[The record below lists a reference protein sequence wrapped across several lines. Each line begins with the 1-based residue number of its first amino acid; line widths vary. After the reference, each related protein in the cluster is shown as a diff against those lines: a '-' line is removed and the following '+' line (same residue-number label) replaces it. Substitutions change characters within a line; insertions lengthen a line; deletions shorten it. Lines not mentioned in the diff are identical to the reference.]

1 MGNQLKTG
9 GYTTN
14 RFSGFMERR
23 RYSVSTITTYASI
36 IRAFHEALK
45 GVDPDRLSDEDI
57 GRYINKYFVQAG
69 RSRSYQNQ
77 AVNALKLYYRTQ
89 FNRNIGLD
97 VALRPKPERKLP
109 NVLSQDE
116 VRRLLTSFRNQKHK
130 TIFYLIYS
138 GGLRI
143 SEVVN
148 LTLRDID
155 SSRSVIR
162 IRNSKGAKDR
172 EIPLSTRALE
182 QIRVYYKVFK
192 PKEYLFEGQFGGP
205 YSTRSIQALFRR
217 ALKETGI
224 RKKATVHTLRHSYA
238 THLLENGTDIRII
251 QELLGHRS
259 SKTTELYTYVSRQT
273 KQKIP
278 NPLDQLDL

>member
-1 MGNQLKTG
+1 
-9 GYTTN
+9 
-14 RFSGFMERR
+14 MERR
-23 RYSVSTITTYASI
+23 RYSGSTIMTYTSI

-116 VRRLLTSFRNQKHK
+116 VRRLLTSFLNQKHK

-143 SEVVN
+143 SEAAG
-148 LTLRDID
+148 LRLQDID

-172 EIPLSTRALE
+172 EIPLSAKALE
-182 QIRVYYKVFK
+182 QLRTYYREYK
-192 PKEYLFEGQFGGP
+192 PGEYLFEGQSGGP

-217 ALKETGI
+217 ALKDTGI